1 MRSTNSPT
9 IIPHRK
15 DEPPPLLCPHTH
27 DPGGSYKPSELLS
40 SGARG
45 KNAVRTYFTHFMTI
59 FECNPLV
66 PGGESRATKSLKEH
80 TTHIQGQEAPSAVQ
94 PHPTKPQLSFPQSHQ
109 LNITRPEPLRRVAPL
124 FFCRTENPS

>member
-80 TTHIQGQEAPSAVQ
+80 TTQRTYRDKRHRVPSS
-94 PHPTKPQLSFPQSHQ
+94 LIPQSH
-109 LNITRPEPLRRVAPL
+109 N
-124 FFCRTENPS
+124 